1 MIRPD
6 FDTFAALA
14 ADGDLVAVSREI
26 PFDTE
31 TAVTAYAKLF
41 RPPFGFLLESVTG
54 GERWARW
61 TFLGT
66 APREAWRADPGGR
79 VRRWT
84 PDGGWDDG
92 VAVQDPL
99 QHLADRLRG
108 YHPVVPPGV
117 PRFFGGA
124 VGYLGYDVV
133 RHIERLP
140 NAPPDPF
147 GLPEAVLAFTDLVV
161 AIDNIVDRAQVI
173 ATVPVP
179 AAAPREALRE
189 VYDEAVARIDALVE
203 RLHGAPGP
211 APLGHAAV
219 QAHGRGGSE
228 GHGGLGAAGGAGLAA
243 ESAAAADPAPT
254 SPTSPTSTSGPA
266 PFTSS
271 FGRDAFEDAVRAIK
285 EYIAAGDAF
294 QVVLSQR
301 LDVELGVTPFD
312 VYRSLRSVNP
322 SPYMYF
328 LELDGVSVVGA
339 SPEVL
344 VRVEDGTVTVRPIA
358 GTRPRG
364 ASEAEDRG
372 LEADLLADPKERA
385 EHLMLV
391 DLGRN
396 DVGRVARYGS
406 VRVPE
411 LMTIERYSHVLHMV
425 SQVTGELRDGLDA
438 FHAFRAAFPAGTVS
452 GAPKV
457 RAMEIIDELEP
468 ARRGPY
474 AGAVGYFSY
483 GARSMDTAI
492 AIRTLVAA
500 DGKAHVQAG
509 AGIVADSDPAR
520 EYEETLAKARALLTV
535 LGERP

>member
-14 ADGDLVAVSREI
+14 DDGDLVAVSREI

-31 TAVTAYAKLF
+31 TAVTAFAKLYQ
-41 RPPFGFLLESVTG
+41 PPFGFLLESVTG

-66 APREAWRADPGGR
+66 RPREAWRADPGGR

-84 PDGGWDDG
+84 PDDGWGDP
-92 VAVQDPL
+92 VAVPDPIAD
-99 QHLADRLRG
+99 LAARVRART
-108 YHPVVPPGV
+108 PVVPPGV

-140 NAPPDPF
+140 DPPPDPF

-161 AIDNIVDRAQVI
+161 AIDNVYDRAQVI
-173 ATVPVP
+173 ATVPVGDVP
-179 AAAPREALRE
+179 AATRRAGLRE
-189 VYDEAVARIDALVE
+189 RYDDAVARIDALVD
-203 RLHGAPGP
+203 RLHAAPP
-211 APLGHAAV
+211 LAP
-219 QAHGRGGSE
+219 RG
-228 GHGGLGAAGGAGLAA
+228 GHGGGSGSGGPGEALA
-243 ESAAAADPAPT
+243 SF
-254 SPTSPTSTSGPA
+254 S
-266 PFTSS
+266 SS
-271 FGRDAFEDAVRAIK
+271 FGREAFEAAVREVK

-301 LDVELGVTPFD
+301 LDVELGAEPFE
-312 VYRSLRSVNP
+312 VYRALRSTNP
-322 SPYMYF
+322 SPYMYY
-328 LELDGVSVVGA
+328 LELDGIALVGS

-344 VRVEDGTVTVRPIA
+344 VRVEDDEVTVRPIA

-364 ASEAEDRG
+364 GSDAEDRS
-372 LEADLLADPKERA
+372 LEEELKADPKERA

-396 DVGRVARYGS
+396 DVGRVAEYGT

-411 LMTIERYSHVLHMV
+411 LMGIERYSHVLHMV
-425 SQVTGELRDGLDA
+425 SQVVGRLRQGLDA
-438 FHAFRAAFPAGTVS
+438 FDAFRATFPAGTVS

-468 ARRGPY
+468 ERRGPY
-474 AGAVGYFSY
+474 AGAVGYFAY
-483 GARSMDTAI
+483 GGRSMDTAI
-492 AIRTLVAA
+492 AIRTLVASA
-500 DGKAHVQAG
+500 GRAHVQAG
-509 AGIVADSDPAR
+509 AGIVADSVPER
-520 EYEETLAKARALLTV
+520 EYEETLAKARALLAV
-535 LGERP
+535 VDG